1 MVDEGDDEKFRGFE
15 SSQKLFSKCVL
26 WLICIWV
33 LLACI
38 SREHTLI
45 FGNSK
50 KLQQSIEIMGLII
63 QRRIVVLCKT
73 F

>member
-1 MVDEGDDEKFRGFE
+1 MVEEGDDETFRGLE
-15 SSQKLFSKCVL
+15 SGHKLFSKCVFG
-26 WLICIWV
+26 LICIWF

-38 SREHTLI
+38 SRESTLI
-45 FGNSK
+45 FRNSEE
-50 KLQQSIEIMGLII
+50 LQQSIEVMGSII